1 MNLFLASTP
10 FQLINALE
18 AIEHYQCNNNII
30 IVREQENENAEREM
44 EELLAQHNW
53 FGIIRLER
61 NPTRSLYPRL
71 VLVLKS
77 QKAQSKHGVQLCIL
91 YRIPKPTRSYYTW

>member
-30 IVREQENENAEREM
+30 IVREQENENAERQM

-71 VLVLKS
+71 VLVLKKVRKLNPS
-77 QKAQSKHGVQLCIL
+77 MAFNYVF
-91 YRIPKPTRSYYTW
+91 YTE